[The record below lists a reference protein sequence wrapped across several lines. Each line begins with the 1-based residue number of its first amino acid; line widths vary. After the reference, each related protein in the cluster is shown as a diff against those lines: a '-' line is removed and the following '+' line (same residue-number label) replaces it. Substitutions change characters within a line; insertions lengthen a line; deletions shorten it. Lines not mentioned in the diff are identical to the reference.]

1 MSTPIPL
8 DLVRANPDQPR
19 KIFDPAKLDELAES
33 IRSNRLMQPITVRPM
48 GDEYQIVMGERRWR
62 AHLLLRDRGHLPTG
76 TIDAEIRE
84 MDDIQR
90 DVEAI
95 VENFAREGISPMEE
109 ARAFKR
115 MIDAGMTVPELA
127 QRLGMQQAWRITDRL
142 RLFNLA
148 PEFMAMF
155 EGGQLAAE
163 AVYEI
168 SRLESHADQTR
179 VIQAINRGQITGYK
193 AVRAA
198 VAAIMDGLAQ
208 TDIFGK
214 DSERAKASDD
224 ELAQVRTMEQKVD
237 MVAGI
242 VKAGFKDGEVVVAR
256 KVAPD
261 KAQRMADQLR
271 LIRSHV
277 LMMENQLREAAAQS
291 AMVH

>member
-1 MSTPIPL
+1 MFQSLPL
-8 DLVRANPDQPR
+8 ALVRPNPDQPR
-19 KIFDPAKLDELAES
+19 KKFDAKGLDELAES
-33 IRSNRLMQPITVRPM
+33 IRVNRLMQPITVRPI

-62 AHLLLRDRGHLPTG
+62 AHCLLQERGLLPTA
-76 TIDAEIRE
+76 TIDAHIRE
-84 MDDIQR
+84 MDEIQR

-95 VENFAREGISPMEE
+95 VENFAREGITPMEE

-127 QRLGMQQAWRITDRL
+127 RRLGMQQAWRITDRL

-179 VIQAINRGQITGYK
+179 LVQAINRGQLSGYN

-198 VAAIMDGLAQ
+198 VAAIQDGLDQ
-208 TDIFGK
+208 VDIFG
-214 DSERAKASDD
+214 AGVVKASA
-224 ELAQVRTMEQKVD
+224 EEVEVVRTMEAKVEK
-237 MVAGI
+237 VAQL
-242 VKAGFKDGEVVVAR
+242 VSAGFKDGEVVVAR
-256 KVAPD
+256 KVSAD
-261 KAQRMADQLR
+261 RALKMAEQLK
-271 LIRSHV
+271 LIRTHV
-277 LMMENQLREAAAQS
+277 LLMENQLRRAAAQ
-291 AMVH
+291 AVATLN